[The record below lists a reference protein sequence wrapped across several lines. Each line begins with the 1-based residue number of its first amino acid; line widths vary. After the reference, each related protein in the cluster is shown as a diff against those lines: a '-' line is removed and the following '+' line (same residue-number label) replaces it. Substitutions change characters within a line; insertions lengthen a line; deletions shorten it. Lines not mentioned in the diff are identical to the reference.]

1 MEKGEKQDKAEKDKN
16 GKHDIK
22 TEVKPE
28 AGSVGIV
35 KLQFFTFGEAPNE
48 IVLDSGVKLGPIT
61 LAYETYGKL
70 NDKKNN
76 AILILHAL
84 SGGPHVA
91 GFNSPDEKSPG
102 WWDLMV
108 GPGKP
113 MDTNKYFV
121 VCSNVLGSCYGSTG
135 PSSINPKTGKAY
147 GLSFPVVTIHDM
159 VKAQKKLLDHLG
171 ISKLITV
178 IGGSMGGMQAIDW
191 CLQFPDVP
199 ESAII
204 IASCAEQSAQEI
216 AFDAVGR
223 NAIMADPDWNSGD
236 YYGKSIKLAGL
247 AVARMVG
254 HITYLSEEGMDKK
267 FGRKLQS
274 NKTVYNYMIASK
286 EKDPSLSD
294 FENKFD
300 REFTVESYLAHQGKK
315 FTDMFDANSY
325 LYITKAMDYFD
336 AAVKYGGGSLK
347 TAMKRVEAEMLIISF
362 TSDWLYS
369 SAQSKAIVEA
379 MRVNNK
385 DVSYM
390 EIKSQHG
397 HDAFLLDKKGI
408 NENRL
413 LGQAIKNFLSH
424 AKV

>member
-1 MEKGEKQDKAEKDKN
+1 MEKSEKADKADREKN
-16 GKHDIK
+16 PK
-22 TEVKPE
+22 TEVKQEQKPE
-28 AGSVGIV
+28 AGSVGVV
-35 KLQFFTFGEAPNE
+35 KTQFFVFGEPPNE
-48 IVLDSGVKLGPIT
+48 FVLDSGVKFGPIT

-84 SGGPHVA
+84 SGSHHVA
-91 GFNSPDEKSPG
+91 GYNSPDEKSAG
-102 WWDLMV
+102 WWDLFV

-121 VCSNVLGSCYGSTG
+121 LCVNVPGSCYGSTG
-135 PSSINPKTGKAY
+135 PSSINPKTGKPY
-147 GLSFPVVTIHDM
+147 GLTFPVVTIHDM
-159 VKAQKKLLDHLG
+159 VRAQKRLLDHLG
-171 ISKLITV
+171 ISRLITV
-178 IGGSMGGMQAIDW
+178 IGGSMGGMQALDW
-191 CLQFPDVP
+191 CLQFPDMP
-199 ESAII
+199 ESAIV

-223 NAIMADPDWNSGD
+223 NAIISDCDWNSGD
-236 YYGKSIKLAGL
+236 YYGKNMKLTGL
-247 AVARMVG
+247 AIARMVG

-267 FGRKLQS
+267 FGRKLQA
-274 NKTVYNYMIASK
+274 NKTSYTYNIVNK
-286 EKDPSLSD
+286 EKNPDLSD
-294 FENKFD
+294 FENRFD

-315 FTDMFDANSY
+315 FADRFDANSY

-336 AAVKYGGGSLK
+336 AALKYGGGSLK
-347 TAMKRVEAEMLIISF
+347 AAMKRVEAEMLVISF

-408 NENRL
+408 NENRF

>member
-1 MEKGEKQDKAEKDKN
+1 MEKSEKQDKADKDKN
-16 GKHDIK
+16 GKQEQK
-22 TEVKPE
+22 PELKPE

-35 KLQFFTFGEAPNE
+35 KTQFFTFGEAPNE
-48 IVLDSGVKLGPIT
+48 LILDSGVKLGPLT

-84 SGGPHVA
+84 SGTPHVA
-91 GFNSPDEKSPG
+91 GYNSPDEKSAG
-102 WWDLMV
+102 WWDLFV

-113 MDTNKYFV
+113 MDTNKYFII
-121 VCSNVLGSCYGSTG
+121 CSNVLGSCYGSTG
-135 PSSINPKTGKAY
+135 PASINPKTGKQY

-159 VKAQKKLLDHLG
+159 VRAQKKLLDFLG
-171 ISKLITV
+171 IEKLVTV

-191 CLQFPDVP
+191 CLQFPDMP

-223 NAIMADPDWNSGD
+223 NAIISDCDWNNGD
-236 YYGKSIKLAGL
+236 YYGKSTKLTGL

-267 FGRKLQS
+267 FGRKLQA
-274 NKTVYNYMIASK
+274 NKTAYSYNIVNK
-286 EKDPSLSD
+286 EKDPAISD
-294 FENKFD
+294 FENRFD

-315 FTDMFDANSY
+315 FTDRFDANSY

-336 AAVKYGGGSLK
+336 AALKYGGGSLK
-347 TAMKRVEAEMLIISF
+347 QAIKRVEAELLVISF

-369 SAQSKAIVEA
+369 SAQSKSIVEA
-379 MRVNNK
+379 MCVNNK

>member
-1 MEKGEKQDKAEKDKN
+1 MDKGDKGDKEKNNKPDTKA
-16 GKHDIK
+16 
-22 TEVKPE
+22 EVKPD
-28 AGSVGIV
+28 ANSVGII
-35 KLQFFTFGEAPNE
+35 KPQFFTFGEPPNE
-48 IVLDSGVKLGPIT
+48 MVLDSSAKLGPVT

-70 NDKKNN
+70 NEKKNN

-84 SGGPHVA
+84 SAGSHVA
-91 GFNSPDEKSPG
+91 GYNSPDEKSPG
-102 WWDLMV
+102 WWDLFV

-121 VCSNVLGSCYGSTG
+121 ICSNVLGSCYGTTG
-135 PSSINPKTGKAY
+135 PSSVNPKTGKAY
-147 GLSFPVVTIHDM
+147 GLNFPVVTIHDM
-159 VKAQKKLLDHLG
+159 VKAQKKLLDYLG
-171 ISKLITV
+171 ISKLVTV

-191 CLQFPDVP
+191 TLQFPDVP

-223 NAIMADPDWNSGD
+223 NAITTDPDWAGGD
-236 YYGKSIKLAGL
+236 YYNKNTKLIGL
-247 AVARMVG
+247 AIARMVG
-254 HITYLSEEGMDKK
+254 HITYLSEEGMDKR

-274 NKTVYNYMIASK
+274 NKTTYGYSIINK
-286 EKDPSLSD
+286 EKDPGIGEL
-294 FENKFD
+294 EQKFD

-315 FTDMFDANSY
+315 FVDRFDANSY
-325 LYITKAMDYFD
+325 LYLTKAMDYFD

-347 TAMKRVEAEMLIISF
+347 TAMKRVEAEMLVISF

-369 SAQSKAIVEA
+369 SAQSKAVVEA
-379 MRVNNK
+379 LRMNNK

-408 NENRL
+408 NENRF

>member
-1 MEKGEKQDKAEKDKN
+1 MGDALEKNEKQDREKN
-16 GKHDIK
+16 GKHEIK
-22 TEVKPE
+22 TEVKAEP
-28 AGSVGIV
+28 GSVGII
-35 KLQFFTFGEAPNE
+35 KPQFFNFDEL
-48 IVLDSGVKLGPIT
+48 ILDSGLKLGPVTI
-61 LAYETYGKL
+61 AYETYGKL

-84 SGGPHVA
+84 SGTPHVA
-91 GFNSPDEKSPG
+91 GFNSPEEKSPG

-113 MDTNKYFV
+113 MDTNKYFII
-121 VCSNVLGSCYGSTG
+121 CSNVLGSCYGSTG
-135 PSSINPKTGKAY
+135 PSSINPKTNKPY
-147 GLSFPVVTIHDM
+147 GLTFPVVTIHDM
-159 VKAQKKLLDHLG
+159 VRAQKKFLDHLG
-171 ISKLITV
+171 IGKLVTV

-199 ESAII
+199 ESAIV

-223 NAIMADPDWNSGD
+223 NAITSDPDWSKGD
-236 YYGKSIKLAGL
+236 YYGKTTKLKGL

-274 NKTVYNYMIASK
+274 SSNTYAYSILAK
-286 EKDPSLSD
+286 EKNPELSD

-315 FTDMFDANSY
+315 FTDRFDANSY

-336 AAVKYGGGSLK
+336 AAVRYGGGSLK
-347 TAMKRVEAEMLIISF
+347 QAMKRVEAEMLIISF

-408 NENRL
+408 NENRF

-424 AKV
+424 AKI

>member
-1 MEKGEKQDKAEKDKN
+1 MEKNEKTEKDRNQKTEAKAEQ
-16 GKHDIK
+16 
-22 TEVKPE
+22 
-28 AGSVGIV
+28 GSVGIV
-35 KLQFFTFGEAPNE
+35 KPQFFTFAGPPDEL
-48 IVLDSGVKLGPIT
+48 VLDSGAKLGPVTIC
-61 LAYETYGKL
+61 YETYGKL
-70 NDKKNN
+70 NEKKTN

-84 SGGPHVA
+84 SGGPHAA
-91 GFNSPDEKSPG
+91 GYNSPDDKSPG

-113 MDTNKYFV
+113 MDTNKYFII
-121 VCSNVLGSCYGSTG
+121 CSNVIGSCYGSTG
-135 PSSINPKTGKAY
+135 PSSINPKTGKPY
-147 GLSFPVVTIHDM
+147 GLTFPVVTIHDM
-159 VKAQKKLLDHLG
+159 VRCQKKLLDHLG
-171 ISKLITV
+171 ISKLVTV

-199 ESAII
+199 ESAIV

-223 NAIMADPDWNSGD
+223 NAITVDPEWNGGD
-236 YYGKSIKLAGL
+236 YYGKNIKLAGL

-254 HITYLSEEGMDKK
+254 HITYLSEEGMDKR

-274 NKTVYNYMIASK
+274 GKATYSYSIVNN
-286 EKDPSLSD
+286 EKDPSIPEL
-294 FENKFD
+294 ERRFD
-300 REFTVESYLAHQGKK
+300 REFMVESYLAHQGKK
-315 FTDMFDANSY
+315 FTDRFDANSY

-336 AAVKYGGGSLK
+336 AAAKYGGGSLK
-347 TAMKRVEAEMLIISF
+347 TAMKRVQAEMLVISF

-408 NENRL
+408 NENRF

>member
-1 MEKGEKQDKAEKDKN
+1 MEKN
-16 GKHDIK
+16 GKAEIK
-22 TEVKPE
+22 AEVKPD

-35 KLQFFTFGEAPNE
+35 APQAFTFGETPNE
-48 IVLDSGVKLGPIT
+48 LVLDSGVKLGPIT
-61 LAYETYGKL
+61 LTYETYGKL

-84 SGGPHVA
+84 SGTPHVA
-91 GFNSPDEKSPG
+91 GYNSADDKSAG

-113 MDTNKYFV
+113 MDTNKYFII
-121 VCSNVLGSCYGSTG
+121 CSNVLGSCYGSTG
-135 PSSINPKTGKAY
+135 PSSFNTKTGKPF
-147 GLSFPVVTIHDM
+147 GLTFPVVTIHDM
-159 VKAQKKLLDHLG
+159 VRAQKKLLDYLG
-171 ISKLITV
+171 VNKLVTV

-223 NAIMADPDWNSGD
+223 NAIMADPDWNKGD
-236 YYGKSIKLAGL
+236 YYGKNIKLAGL

-267 FGRKLQS
+267 FGRKLQA
-274 NKTVYNYMIASK
+274 NKTVYSYSITNR
-286 EKDPSLSD
+286 EKDPAISD

-315 FTDMFDANSY
+315 FTDRFDANSY

-336 AAVKYGGGSLK
+336 AALKYGAGSLK
-347 TAMKRVEAEMLIISF
+347 NAMKRVEAEMLIISF

-379 MRVNNK
+379 MRMNNK

-424 AKV
+424 AKI